1 MSVSLYLTACRTHLD
16 GMNAG
21 QSAPRHAPQAT
32 THGFPACLERRKTM
46 EKVIIPT
53 VFGFASM
60 MGLWAVVGAVI

>member
-1 MSVSLYLTACRTHLD
+1 MI
-16 GMNAG
+16 AG
-21 QSAPRHAPQAT
+21 HTAPRHAPQAT
-32 THGFPACLERRKTM
+32 THGFPACLERKEKM